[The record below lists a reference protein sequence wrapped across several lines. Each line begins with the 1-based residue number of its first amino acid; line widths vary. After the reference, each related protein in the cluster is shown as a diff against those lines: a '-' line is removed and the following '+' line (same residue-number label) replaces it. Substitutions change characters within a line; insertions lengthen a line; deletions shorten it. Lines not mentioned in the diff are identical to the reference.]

1 MNRIDPASS
10 NLQSASDARA
20 LIEKGLLTSCEL
32 VEACLKRI
40 DELEPTIGAWAH
52 LDREVALQQAR
63 AADEFRKSGLPTGA
77 LHGLPIG
84 IKDIIDTVDY
94 PTERGTVLHQGRQ
107 PDRDAT
113 LVSLLKEA
121 GAIIL
126 GKTVSTE
133 MAVYA
138 PGKTRNPHNPE
149 HTPGGSSS
157 GSAAA
162 VAAAMVSLSVGTQT
176 NGSVIRPAAYCGV
189 YGYKPSFGRISRHG
203 VLKQSPPLDTIG
215 VFARD
220 LADLSLIADV
230 LMRYDAQDSAMIP
243 IAPPC
248 IAGIMAQEVP
258 VNPHFA
264 FIRSPVW
271 EQVEP
276 VTKDAFRELIEATNE
291 AQPKTIDIVDMPASF
306 AALHEDHRKVMEG
319 DLARSFAAEYQR
331 GKTQLSDVLRD
342 MIERGQQVSDTD
354 YQQALAHVS
363 DYNDFLGEV
372 FEDYDAI
379 LTPAT
384 PGPAPAGI
392 DATGSPVMNTIWTFC
407 GTPAINLPILQSPEG
422 LPMGVQVVGERNDDA
437 RLFRS
442 TRWLLDVLQNDSSDA
457 SDNLFLLY

>member
-1 MNRIDPASS
+1 
-10 NLQSASDARA
+10 
-20 LIEKGLLTSCEL
+20 
-32 VEACLKRI
+32 
-40 DELEPTIGAWAH
+40 
-52 LDREVALQQAR
+52 
-63 AADEFRKSGLPTGA
+63 
-77 LHGLPIG
+77 
-84 IKDIIDTVDY
+84 
-94 PTERGTVLHQGRQ
+94 LHQGRQ
-107 PDRDAT
+107 PERDAT

-133 MAVYA
+133 LAVFA

-162 VAAAMVSLSVGTQT
+162 VAAAMVALSVGTQT

-203 VLKQSPPLDTIG
+203 VLEQSPPLDTIG

-220 LADLSLIADV
+220 LDDLALIADV
-230 LMRYDAQDSAMIP
+230 LMRFDAQDASMTP

-248 IAGIMAQEVP
+248 VANIMAQQVP
-258 VNPHFA
+258 VDPHFA

-276 VTKDAFRELIEATNE
+276 VTKEALRELIEATNE
-291 AQPKTIDIVDMPASF
+291 AQPKTIDIVDMPAFF
-306 AALHEDHRKVMEG
+306 ADLHEDHRKVMEG

-331 GKTQLSDVLRD
+331 GKAQLSGVLRD
-342 MIERGQQVSDTD
+342 MIERGQQVSDAD
-354 YQQALAHVS
+354 YQQSLARMQ
-363 DYNDFLGEV
+363 DYYAYLGEV

-384 PGPAPAGI
+384 PGSAPAGI

-407 GTPAINLPILQSPEG
+407 GTPAINLPILQNPDG
-422 LPMGVQVVGERNDDA
+422 LPMGVQIVGERNDDA

-442 TRWLLDVLQNDSSDA
+442 ARWLLDALQNDTSDA
-457 SDNLFLLY
+457 SDN

>member
-1 MNRIDPASS
+1 MDRFNPATS
-10 NLQSASDARA
+10 NLLSAVDARA
-20 LIEKGLLTSCEL
+20 LIETGLLSSCEL
-32 VEACLKRI
+32 VEACFARI

-52 LDREVALQQAR
+52 LDRDVALQQAR
-63 AADEFRKSGLPTGA
+63 AADEFRKSGLAIGA

-84 IKDIIDTVDY
+84 IKDIIDTADY

-107 PDRDAT
+107 PERDAT

-133 MAVYA
+133 LAVYA

-189 YGYKPSFGRISRHG
+189 YGYKPSFGRISRRG
-203 VLKQSPPLDTIG
+203 VLAQSPPLDTIG

-220 LADLSLIADV
+220 LADLALIADV

-243 IAPPC
+243 LAPPC

-258 VNPHFA
+258 ANPHFA

-276 VTKDAFRELIEATNE
+276 VTKDALRELIEATNE
-291 AQPKTIDIVDMPASF
+291 AQPGTIDIVDMPASF
-306 AALHEDHRKVMEG
+306 AALHEDHRRVMEG
-319 DLARSFAAEYQR
+319 DLARSFADEYQF
-331 GKTQLSDVLRD
+331 GKAQLSDVLRE

-354 YQQALAHVS
+354 YQQSLARMQ
-363 DYNDFLGEV
+363 DYNAFLGEV

-379 LTPAT
+379 LTPST
-384 PGPAPAGI
+384 PGPAPAGV
-392 DATGSPVMNTIWTFC
+392 DATGSPVMNTIWTYC
-407 GTPAINLPILQSPEG
+407 GTPAINLPILQSPDG

-442 TRWLLDVLQNDSSDA
+442 TRWLLDVLQNDNPNA
-457 SDNLFLLY
+457 GDN

>member
-1 MNRIDPASS
+1 MDRFNPALS
-10 NLQSASDARA
+10 NLQSATAARA

-32 VEACLKRI
+32 VEACLARI

-52 LDREVALQQAR
+52 LDRDIALQQAR
-63 AADEFRKSGLPTGA
+63 AADEFRKRGLPIGA

-84 IKDIIDTVDY
+84 IKDIIDTADY
-94 PTERGTVLHQGRQ
+94 PTERGTVLHQGRR
-107 PDRDAT
+107 PPRDAT

-162 VAAAMVSLSVGTQT
+162 VAAAMVALSVGTQT
-176 NGSVIRPAAYCGV
+176 NGSIIRPAAYCGV
-189 YGYKPSFGRISRHG
+189 YGYKPSFARISRHG
-203 VLKQSPPLDTIG
+203 VLEQSPPLDTIG

-220 LADLSLIADV
+220 LADLALIADV
-230 LMRYDAQDSAMIP
+230 LMRFDAQDEAMTP

-248 IAGIMAQEVP
+248 LARIMAEEVP
-258 VNPHFA
+258 VDPHFA
-264 FIRSPVW
+264 FIRTPVW
-271 EQVEP
+271 EQVDQ
-276 VTKDAFRELIEATNE
+276 VTKDALRELIEATNE
-291 AQPKTIDIVDMPASF
+291 TQPKTIDIVDMPPLF
-306 AALHEDHRKVMEG
+306 ADLHEDHRRVMEA
-319 DLARSFAAEYQR
+319 DLARSFAAEYRQ
-331 GKTQLSDVLRD
+331 GQAQLSDVLRE
-342 MIERGQQVSDTD
+342 MIERGQQVSDAD
-354 YQQALAHVS
+354 YRQALARMQ
-363 DYNDFLGEV
+363 DYNEFLGEV

-384 PGPAPAGI
+384 PGPAPFGI

-407 GTPAINLPILQSPEG
+407 GTPAINLPILQSPDG
-422 LPMGVQVVGERNDDA
+422 LPMGVQMVGERNDDA

-442 TRWLLDVLQNDSSDA
+442 ARWLLGVLQNDNPDA
-457 SDNLFLLY
+457 SEH